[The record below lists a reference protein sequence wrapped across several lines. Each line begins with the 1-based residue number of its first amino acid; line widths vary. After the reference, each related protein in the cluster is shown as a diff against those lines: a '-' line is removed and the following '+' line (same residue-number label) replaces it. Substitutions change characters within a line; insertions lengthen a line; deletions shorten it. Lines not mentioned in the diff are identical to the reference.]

1 MKQDFKRT
9 FTALLLLLSAN
20 ALHGQTYFSLRLCG
34 GVTEI
39 KGGNFHIA
47 SLPDYYEVRDRHLPH
62 WSVGQGV
69 EKQISEA
76 LFLSW
81 ANSYY
86 FDRVFEMSVFGHIG
100 YSFHRFNSWRTDL
113 AVKRSIADAFL
124 IGAGLGLNY
133 IHNPEI
139 SVTGEDYSEVR
150 NFEGNAP
157 DHRYFEYTSHLSLA
171 YWYKR
176 YMVELSYIHG
186 LGLRNREREMLRPIN
201 ELNLTLILTIKWFA
215 TANLLNVS
223 IYAEKWLAPMSQ
235 IQDPDIYRR

>member
-1 MKQDFKRT
+1 MKHYFKRS
-9 FTALLLLLSAN
+9 FTALLLLLSVS
-20 ALHGQTYFSLRLCG
+20 ALYGQTYFSLRLG
-34 GVTEI
+34 GGLTDI
-39 KGGNFHIA
+39 KGGDFHTA
-47 SLPDYYEVRDRHLPH
+47 SLPVYYEVRDQLLPH
-62 WSVGQGV
+62 CSVGLGV

-81 ANSYY
+81 TNSYY

-100 YSFHRFNSWRTDL
+100 YSFHRFNSWRTDF
-113 AVKRSIADAFL
+113 AVKRSFADAFL

-139 SVTGEDYSEVR
+139 SVDGENYSEVR

-201 ELNLTLILTIKWFA
+201 ELNLTIILQFK
-215 TANLLNVS
+215 
-223 IYAEKWLAPMSQ
+223 APWSGKG
-235 IQDPDIYRR
+235 RRGMELRF

>member
-9 FTALLLLLSAN
+9 LTALLLLLSAT
-20 ALHGQTYFSLRLCG
+20 ALHGQTYLSLRLG
-34 GVTEI
+34 GGITAI
-39 KGGNFHIA
+39 KEGDFHRA
-47 SLPDYYEVRDRHLPH
+47 SSPGFYEVRDRLLPH
-62 WSVGQGV
+62 CSVGLGV

-81 ANSYY
+81 TNSYY
-86 FDRVFEMSVFGHIG
+86 FDRVFEMSVFNIVG
-100 YSFHRFNSWRTDL
+100 YSFHRFNSWRTDF
-113 AVKRSIADAFL
+113 AVKRSFADAFL

-139 SVTGEDYSEVR
+139 SVTGEDYSEVS
-150 NFEGNAP
+150 NSGGNAP

-201 ELNLTLILTIKWFA
+201 ELNLTLIVQFK
-215 TANLLNVS
+215 
-223 IYAEKWLAPMSQ
+223 APWSGKG
-235 IQDPDIYRR
+235 RRGMELRF

>member
-1 MKQDFKRT
+1 MKYYFKRT
-9 FTALLLLLSAN
+9 FTALLLLLSTS
-20 ALHGQTYFSLRLCG
+20 ALYGQTYFSLRLGG

-39 KGGNFHIA
+39 KGGDFHIA

-62 WSVGQGV
+62 WSVGLGL
-69 EKQISEA
+69 EKQVSEA

-86 FDRVFEMSVFGHIG
+86 FDRVFEISVFGAIG
-100 YSFHRFNSWRTDL
+100 YRFHRFNSWRTDF
-113 AVKRSIADAFL
+113 AVKRSFADAFL

-139 SVTGEDYSEVR
+139 SVTGEDYSELR
-150 NFEGNAP
+150 NLGVNTP

-201 ELNLTLILTIKWFA
+201 ELNLTLVLQFK
-215 TANLLNVS
+215 
-223 IYAEKWLAPMSQ
+223 APWSGKG
-235 IQDPDIYRR
+235 RRGMELRF

>member
-1 MKQDFKRT
+1 MNLYFKRT
-9 FTALLLLLSAN
+9 FTALLLLLSAS
-20 ALHGQTYFSLRLCG
+20 ALHGQTYFSLRLGG

-39 KGGNFHIA
+39 KGGDFHRV
-47 SLPDYYEVRDRHLPH
+47 SSPGFYEVRDRLLPH
-62 WSVGQGV
+62 WSVGLGL

-81 ANSYY
+81 TNSYY
-86 FDRVFEMSVFGHIG
+86 FDRVFEMSVFNIVG
-100 YSFHRFNSWRTDL
+100 YSFHRFNSWRTDF
-113 AVKRSIADAFL
+113 AVKRSFADAFL

-139 SVTGEDYSEVR
+139 SVTGEDYSEVS
-150 NFEGNAP
+150 NSGGNAP

-176 YMVELSYIHG
+176 YRVELSYIHG

-201 ELNLTLILTIKWFA
+201 ELNLTLILQFKALW
-215 TANLLNVS
+215 S
-223 IYAEKWLAPMSQ
+223 GKG
-235 IQDPDIYRR
+235 RRGVELRF

>member
-9 FTALLLLLSAN
+9 FTALLLLLSAS
-20 ALHGQTYFSLRLCG
+20 ALHGQTYFSLRLG
-34 GVTEI
+34 GGLTDI
-39 KGGNFHIA
+39 KGGDYHIA
-47 SLPDYYEVRDRHLPH
+47 EPRSDFYIVEEQFLPH
-62 WSVGQGV
+62 WSVGLSV
-69 EKQISEA
+69 EQQIYKA

-81 ANSYY
+81 TNSYY
-86 FDRVFEMSVFGHIG
+86 FNRVFRMDVLSLTHVPI
-100 YSFHRFNSWRTDL
+100 SFHRFNSWRTDF
-113 AVKRSIADAFL
+113 AVKRSFADAFL

-139 SVTGEDYSEVR
+139 SVNGEDYWEVR
-150 NFEGNAP
+150 NLGGNAP

-201 ELNLTLILTIKWFA
+201 ELNLTLIIQFK
-215 TANLLNVS
+215 
-223 IYAEKWLAPMSQ
+223 APWSGKG
-235 IQDPDIYRR
+235 RRGMELRF

>member
-9 FTALLLLLSAN
+9 FTALLLLLSAST
-20 ALHGQTYFSLRLCG
+20 LHGQTYFSLRLGG

-39 KGGNFHIA
+39 KGGDFHRV
-47 SLPDYYEVRDRHLPH
+47 SSPSFYEVRDRLLPH
-62 WSVGQGV
+62 WSVGLGL

-81 ANSYY
+81 TNSYY
-86 FDRVFEMSVFGHIG
+86 FDRVFEMSVFNIVG
-100 YSFHRFNSWRTDL
+100 YSFHRFNSWRTDF
-113 AVKRSIADAFL
+113 AVKRSFADAFL

-139 SVTGEDYSEVR
+139 SVTGEDYSEVS
-150 NFEGNAP
+150 NLGGNAP

-201 ELNLTLILTIKWFA
+201 ELNLTLILQFK
-215 TANLLNVS
+215 
-223 IYAEKWLAPMSQ
+223 APWSGKE
-235 IQDPDIYRR
+235 RRGMKLRF